1 MAEERNKSS
10 RQEWTPHWS
19 LRLLYRIWM
28 FVFGAAKV
36 AAGAAATVLIICFI
50 CVIVFAGILGDYLQ
64 NDIMPLA
71 GVDLGSIV
79 TKQNS
84 YLYYLDGDGNIQLGR
99 QINADSYSEWVSYEE
114 IPENLIH
121 AAVAIEDKRFFEHQ
135 GVDWVTTIKACAG
148 IFFGDDSKGGST
160 ITQQLIKN
168 VTKENSVTVQRKVM
182 EICSAAKC
190 EKLYDKTVIM
200 EWYLNS
206 IFFGNRCDGVKT
218 AAAKYFGKELE
229 SLTIAECASLISI
242 TNNPSLYNPYGK
254 TFQFRDYGVLT
265 AYERNK
271 IRKEDTLEQM
281 FVQGWI
287 TEEEYKQA
295 LEEVIVNK
303 DGIDFEDSMVQCE
316 SETCDYRGLVKT
328 FTMEDDRYF
337 CPKCGTEMT
346 ARENDA
352 DEVYTWFEDTV
363 IEEVAMAFAERD
375 GVEWN
380 KETRDLYIK
389 ILQNGGYHIYTTQD
403 MDVQKYVD
411 VIYEDLSQIPETR
424 SGQQLQSA
432 IVIVDNK
439 TGDIVAM
446 AGGVGEKLVYDAY
459 NCATDA
465 KLQTGSSVKPLTVYG
480 PAFEMGVI
488 TPATV
493 IKDMPYEYD
502 EEDDKKP
509 WPKNVNLEYS
519 YTQTILDA
527 ICASTNAVAVNT
539 LDIIGTG
546 YAFDFAKDKFGITTL
561 TREFVTNSGQIK
573 SDENLAALALG
584 AQTVGISVRE
594 MTDAFAVFASNGVY
608 RRGRTYTKVYD
619 SEGNLVLDNTQYS
632 QKVLSEKTV
641 DYMNYCLTEATR
653 IGTGTNGN
661 FKGMSVAS
669 KSGTTSDS
677 KDRWYCGYTPYY
689 TASVWCGYK
698 IPEVIQL
705 VGDWS
710 NPAGRLFKKVMEP
723 LHADLPYKA
732 LYDINKFET
741 IQICLD
747 SGMLATDACR
757 ADVRVVEGSK
767 FSRVQRV
774 NVLKDDENAPT
785 ETCTRHASVEYC
797 MTGHGVAT
805 EYCQHFAKEDLAEIE
820 KKSLVVM
827 TPEDIEELRKAAKVG
842 LLAQYKTDNYIYL
855 LNENGTP
862 GVFTGLNWKQDTQQN
877 VNEGVKAPY
886 VVCPVHTQEAWEA
899 YEASKAPTTTDPVPT
914 DPAPTD
920 SVTPPDNT
928 PE

>member
-1 MAEERNKSS
+1 MAEERNGRGMS
-10 RQEWTPHWS
+10 RQEWSPHWI
-19 LRLLYRIWM
+19 LRVLYKIWL

-36 AAGAAATVLIICFI
+36 ALGAAATVLIICFV
-50 CVIVFAGILGDYLQ
+50 CGIVFAGILGDYLQ

-71 GVDLGSIV
+71 GVDLGTIV

-84 YLYYLDGDGNIQLGR
+84 YLYYLDSDGNIQLGR
-99 QINADSYSEWVSYEE
+99 QINADSYSEWVSYED

-168 VTKENSVTVQRKVM
+168 ITKENSVTVQRKVM

-206 IFFGNRCDGVKT
+206 IFFGNKCDGVKT

-254 TFQFRDYGVLT
+254 TFKFRDYGILT

-281 FVQGWI
+281 YLQEWI
-287 TEEEYKQA
+287 TEEEYQQA

-303 DGIDFEDSMVQCE
+303 DGIDFEDSMTRCE
-316 SETCDYRGLVKT
+316 SEVCDYRGLVKT
-328 FTMEDDRYF
+328 FTIEDDKYF

-346 ARENDA
+346 ARENDTA
-352 DEVYTWFEDTV
+352 EVYTWFEDTV

-380 KETRDLYIK
+380 KETRELYMK

-411 VIYEDLSQIPETR
+411 AIYQDLSQIPATR

-432 IVIVDNK
+432 IVLVDNE

-502 EEDDKKP
+502 EEENNKP
-509 WPKNVNLEYS
+509 WPRNDNRQYS
-519 YTQTILDA
+519 YTKTILDA

-561 TREFVTNSGQIK
+561 TREYVTSSGQVK
-573 SDENLAALALG
+573 TDENLAALALG
-584 AQTVGISVRE
+584 AQTVGITVRE
-594 MTDAFAVFASNGVY
+594 MADAFAVFANEGVY

-619 SEGNLVLDNTQYS
+619 SEGNLILDNTQHS
-632 QKVLSEKTV
+632 HEALSEKTV
-641 DYMNYCLTEATR
+641 DYMNYCLTEASR
-653 IGTGTNGN
+653 VGTGTVGN
-661 FKGMSVAS
+661 FRGMSVAS

-677 KDRWYCGYTPYY
+677 KDRWFCGYTPYY
-689 TASVWCGYK
+689 TAAIWCGYK
-698 IPEVIQL
+698 YPEVIQL
-705 VGDWS
+705 IGDQS

-723 LHADLPYKA
+723 LHADLPNKT
-732 LYDINKFET
+732 LYDDWKFET
-741 IQICLD
+741 IEVCLD
-747 SGMLATDACR
+747 SGLLATDECR
-757 ADVRVVEGSK
+757 ADVRVTEGSK
-767 FSRVQRV
+767 FTRVSKV
-774 NVLKDDENAPT
+774 KVLKDDENVPT
-785 ETCTRHASVEYC
+785 EKCNRHAAVAYC
-797 MTGHGVAT
+797 TTGHGVAT
-805 EYCQHFAKEDLAEIE
+805 EYCKHFAQEQLAVVE

-827 TPEDIEELRKAAKVG
+827 IPEDIEELRKAEKAG
-842 LLAQYKTDNYIYL
+842 LLAEYKMDNYIYL
-855 LNENGTP
+855 LNKDGTP
-862 GVFTGLNWKQDTQQN
+862 GVFKGLMQN
-877 VNEGVKAPY
+877 TLKEVNKDVNAPY
-886 VVCPVHTQEAWEA
+886 LVCPVHTQQAWEEYVA
-899 YEASKAPTTTDPVPT
+899 AKAPATTDPVPT
-914 DPAPTD
+914 DPVQTD
-920 SVTPPDNT
+920 SVDPSENT

>member
-1 MAEERNKSS
+1 MAEERKGYSKSS
-10 RQEWTPHWS
+10 RQEWTPHWT
-19 LRLLYRIWM
+19 LRLLYNAWM
-28 FVFGAAKV
+28 LLFGAAKV
-36 AAGAAATVLIICFI
+36 ALGAAATVLIICFV
-50 CVIVFAGILGDYLQ
+50 CVVVFAGILGDYLQ

-71 GVDLGSIV
+71 GVDLGTIV

-84 YLYYLDGDGNIQLGR
+84 YLYYLDNDGNIQLGR
-99 QINADSYSEWVSYEE
+99 QINADSYSEWVSYED
-114 IPENLIH
+114 IPKNLIH

-168 VTKENSVTVQRKVM
+168 ITKENSVTVQRKVM
-182 EICSAAKC
+182 EICSAAQC

-206 IFFGNRCDGVKT
+206 IFFGNKCDGVKT

-281 FVQGWI
+281 YLQEWI
-287 TEEEYKQA
+287 TEEEYQQA

-303 DGIDFEDSMVQCE
+303 DGIDFEDSMTRCE

-328 FTMEDDRYF
+328 FIAEGDKYF
-337 CPKCGTEMT
+337 CPVCGTEMT
-346 ARENDA
+346 ARENDSA
-352 DEVYTWFEDTV
+352 EVYSWFEDTV

-380 KETRDLYIK
+380 KETRELYMK
-389 ILQNGGYHIYTTQD
+389 ILQNGGYHIYTTLD

-411 VIYEDLSQIPETR
+411 VIYQDLKQIPETR

-432 IVIVDNK
+432 IVIVDNS

-465 KLQTGSSVKPLTVYG
+465 KLQTGSSIKPLTVYG
-480 PAFEMGVI
+480 PAFELGLI
-488 TPATV
+488 TPASV

-502 EEDDKKP
+502 EEDNNKP
-509 WPKNVNLEYS
+509 WPRNDTRQYS
-519 YTQTILDA
+519 YAKTILSA
-527 ICASTNAVAVNT
+527 ICSSTNAVAVNT

-561 TREFVTNSGQIK
+561 TREYVTSSGQIK
-573 SDENLAALALG
+573 TDENLAALGLG
-584 AQTVGISVRE
+584 AQTIGISVRE

-619 SEGNLVLDNTQYS
+619 SEGNLILDNTQYS
-632 QKVLSEKTV
+632 QEVLSENTV
-641 DYMNYCLTEATR
+641 EYINYCLTEATR
-653 IGTGTNGN
+653 IGTGSNGYI
-661 FKGMSVAS
+661 KGMSVGS
-669 KSGTTSDS
+669 KSGTTSDA

-689 TASVWCGYK
+689 TAAVWCGYK

-723 LHADLPYKA
+723 LHAGLPYKA
-732 LYDINKFET
+732 LYNDWKFKT
-741 IQICLD
+741 IEVCLD

-757 ADVRVVEGSK
+757 NDVRVTEGGRFTRVEK
-767 FSRVQRV
+767 VK
-774 NVLKDDENAPT
+774 VLKDDENVPT
-785 ETCTRHASVEYC
+785 EKCTRHAPVEYC
-797 MTGHGVAT
+797 TTGQGVAT
-805 EYCQHFAKEDLAEIE
+805 EFCKHFEEEQLAVIE

-827 TPEDIEELRKAAKVG
+827 VPDDIEELRKAEKAG
-842 LLAQYKTDNYIYL
+842 LLAEYKTNNYIYL
-855 LNENGTP
+855 LNKNGKP
-862 GVFTGLNWKQDTQQN
+862 GIFKGLSEDPLKQINKDIEAPYLVCPMHTQQ
-877 VNEGVKAPY
+877 
-886 VVCPVHTQEAWEA
+886 AWEEYLA
-899 YEASKAPTTTDPVPT
+899 AKAPTTDPLPEDPT
-914 DPAPTD
+914 TEPV
-920 SVTPPDNT
+920 SPPEDVL
-928 PE
+928 E